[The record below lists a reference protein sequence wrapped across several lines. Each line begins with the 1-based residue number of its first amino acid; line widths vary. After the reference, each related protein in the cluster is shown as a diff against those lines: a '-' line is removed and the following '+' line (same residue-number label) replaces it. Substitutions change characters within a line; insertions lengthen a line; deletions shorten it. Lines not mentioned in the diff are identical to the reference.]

1 MAGKRPAENQIAS
14 VMSMP
19 FTGLD
24 NRTSTICPMPVGT
37 PAPAAPGHA
46 TGPPPQQPHPAR
58 CLLCSFSA
66 RNNGL
71 GISRVLLPH
80 VFELSVQSSRTI
92 AARAGDLRVRR
103 AVVKA
108 VAEFH
113 GGTVSATN
121 AGPGTDSEFTLRL
134 PIVTKRCD
142 A

>member
-1 MAGKRPAENQIAS
+1 M
-14 VMSMP
+14 
-19 FTGLD
+19 
-24 NRTSTICPMPVGT
+24 
-37 PAPAAPGHA
+37 
-46 TGPPPQQPHPAR
+46 
-58 CLLCSFSA
+58 
-66 RNNGL
+66 
-71 GISRVLLPH
+71 
-80 VFELSVQSSRTI
+80 
-92 AARAGDLRVRR
+92 RR